1 MISQILLAYLAGII
15 DGEGYIGI
23 KKYSGKNCVSPTFH
37 ERIIVCMSEKY
48 ILDIFKKNFG
58 GSIHI
63 RIFKNKI
70 IKTNKIGY
78 AWEASDKK
86 AANIVKIF
94 LPFLRVKNKQAKIV
108 LKLRKSKEIYK
119 RSSHK
124 KMAKNIL
131 LFREKLYNNIKKIH
145 SNHHD

>member
-1 MISQILLAYLAGII
+1 MISQTLLAYLAGII

-37 ERIIVCMSEKY
+37 ERITVCMSEKY

-58 GSIHI
+58 GYIHT
-63 RIFKNKI
+63 RKFKNKI

-78 AWEASDKK
+78 AWETTDRK
-86 AANIVKIF
+86 AANIIMVF
-94 LPFLRVKNKQAKIV
+94 LPYLKVKKEQAKIV
-108 LKLRKSKEIYK
+108 LKLRKSKETYK
-119 RSSHK
+119 KPSHK

-131 LFREKLYNNIKKIH
+131 TFREKIYNDIKKIH
-145 SNHHD
+145 GNHHN